1 MASESNTTILPAHIE
16 ETIRAIA
23 RLQSQHERE
32 ATPIERMIER
42 LTAAIGRP
50 RFLAILFLAV
60 AAWALANLAARR
72 FGLQPFD
79 PPPFNWLQDLLT
91 LMALSVTVIVLSN
104 QRRADKLASHR
115 EQLTLELAILGEQK
129 TAKVIELIEE
139 LRRESPTLSNRV
151 DQEAAAMSRPADPEA
166 VLIAL
171 KADPP
176 PAEDEAEAALGAG

>member
-1 MASESNTTILPAHIE
+1 MASESNTILPAHIE

-139 LRRESPTLSNRV
+139 LRRESPMLSNRI
-151 DQEAAAMSRPADPEA
+151 DKEAAAMSKPADPEA
-166 VLIAL
+166 VLTAL